1 MWYFKIKVTKKFSKR
16 KTSAC
21 RDGVNVL
28 WCRSHLVW
36 LVFEGSIPTCACFP
50 FGKLFCDLFLLVFFF
65 FWNCFLEM
73 VREKRGGKGKMH
85 NLESMKIYNCVVHK
99 EKRIIINSKA
109 SK

>member
-1 MWYFKIKVTKKFSKR
+1 M
-16 KTSAC
+16 C
-21 RDGVNVL
+21 CGVVRIL
-28 WCRSHLVW
+28 FGWFLRVPSLHA
-36 LVFEGSIPTCACFP
+36 LVFLWKT
-50 FGKLFCDLFLLVFFF
+50 FCDLFLLFF

>member
-1 MWYFKIKVTKKFSKR
+1 MHLFS
-16 KTSAC
+16 
-21 RDGVNVL
+21 
-28 WCRSHLVW
+28 
-36 LVFEGSIPTCACFP
+36 FE
-50 FGKLFCDLFLLVFFF
+50 KLFCDFFLLFFF
-65 FWNCFLEM
+65 LGGGGGGGNCFLEM